1 MTMREATMREA
12 TIREAHP
19 GDLPA
24 CAAIVNDWVD
34 EVDWL
39 PRIMSR
45 EQTASLFGP
54 DLLEKRTV
62 LVADEDGAILGYLSL
77 DEADAYI
84 RALYLAPAARGR
96 GIGKALMDA
105 AKARSPDGLSLGV
118 FEPNRAR
125 AFYAREGF
133 REVPEG
139 RKGTHETEEGV
150 AELLMEWS
158 PR

>member
-1 MTMREATMREA
+1 MPTMTDAIVREARPA
-12 TIREAHP
+12 
-19 GDLPA
+19 DLPA

-39 PRIMSR
+39 PRVMSR
-45 EQTASLFGP
+45 EATAALFGP

-62 LVADEDGAILGYLSL
+62 LVAEAGRILGYLSL
-77 DEADAYI
+77 DEGEAFI

-96 GIGKALMDA
+96 GVGKALMDE
-105 AKARSPDGLSLGV
+105 AKRRSPKGLRLGV

-125 AFYAREGF
+125 TFYGREGF

-139 RKGTHETEEGV
+139 RKDAHETEEGV
-150 AELLMEWS
+150 AELLMRWDGA
-158 PR
+158 